1 MSVWPVHLESQV
13 LKSVAAAESRLA
25 SADRVRSLI
34 ARYPDI
40 SKSQAA
46 EVLKFVKY
54 ARYVE
59 MQLLAADE
67 SIRRQLEIFL
77 RVHKR
82 QLGYSAVDIVSFLA
96 LAIAFITF
104 CWLLWHWGTGI

>member
-1 MSVWPVHLESQV
+1 MSVWPAHLESQV
-13 LKSVAAAESRLA
+13 LKNVAVAESRLA

-40 SKSQAA
+40 SKAQAA
-46 EVLKFVKY
+46 EVLKFVKH

-67 SIRRQLEIFL
+67 SVRRQLDIFL
-77 RVHKR
+77 KAHKR
-82 QLGYSAVDIVSFLA
+82 QLRYSAADIISFLA
-96 LAIAFITF
+96 LAIAFLTF
-104 CWLLWHWGTGI
+104 CWLLWQWGAGI